1 MTGVRSVFSEK
12 ELEFMK
18 NALGVEFSD
27 TKDYTKDELS
37 DLYWYLSQELPYEF
51 DEDGYPLESG
61 RIFLSIMDKFFD
73 YL

>member
-18 NALGVEFSD
+18 NALDVEFSD
-27 TKDYTKDELS
+27 TKDYTADELS

>member
-18 NALGVEFSD
+18 NTLGVEFSD
-27 TKDYTKDELS
+27 TKDYTEDELS